1 MFIDFQNEHCDTVNK
16 EFTPL
21 VIVMNLKEKFY
32 RFMAGRYGADQF
44 SRFLSF
50 LALALIVLN
59 LILRSS
65 FLWLLGLVALVLV
78 YVRMFSRNLEKRR
91 RENERY
97 LQLKNRLTGGVRNW
111 VDRQKQRRDYV
122 FFRCPSCR
130 AMLRVPRGKGKIRVT
145 CRKCGN
151 AFERKT

>member
-1 MFIDFQNEHCDTVNK
+1 
-16 EFTPL
+16 
-21 VIVMNLKEKFY
+21 MNLKEKFY

>member
-1 MFIDFQNEHCDTVNK
+1 
-16 EFTPL
+16 
-21 VIVMNLKEKFY
+21 MNLKEKFI
-32 RFMAGRYGADQF
+32 RFMAGRYGSDQF

-50 LALALIVLN
+50 AALVLIIVN
-59 LILRSS
+59 IFVRSVV
-65 FLWLLGLVALVLV
+65 LWLLGIAALVFV
-78 YVRMFSRNLEKRR
+78 YIRMFSKNYEKRR

-97 LQLKNRLTGGVRNW
+97 LDLKYKLTGGVRNW
-111 VDRQKQRRDYV
+111 IDRLKQRRDYV

-130 AMLRVPRGKGKIRVT
+130 AMLRVPRGKGRIRIT

>member
-1 MFIDFQNEHCDTVNK
+1 
-16 EFTPL
+16 
-21 VIVMNLKEKFY
+21 MNLKEKFY

-65 FLWLLGLVALVLV
+65 SLWLLGLVALVLV